1 MKIESQAFASI
12 AKMRTT
18 FFLLFLLLGSTVY
31 GQKPI
36 SLGGTIAPSWVPIFK
51 GIEMSRGDL
60 RNDRDLQKCVAVR
73 IDLRSPGLHFFA
85 TPSNGPSPKET
96 FPSRV
101 GNFLIKH
108 KLQLV
113 VNTSFFDPCCSDLP
127 KEGKDLAGLA
137 VAQGQL
143 VSPWSDTHPVG
154 IAVAQKGNQP
164 YVIKSAPKTVQ
175 SLQFAIA
182 GNTLL
187 TEGQVTRKPNDKKE
201 PRTAV
206 GFSKDGRYLIFIVI
220 DGRSRFHSLGA
231 NLYHTGLW
239 LIRFGAW
246 EGCNLDGGGSSSM
259 AIDDG
264 RGGYRLLNHP
274 SSGRE
279 RYVGNIL
286 GVYATPLGA
295 IRAKEVK
302 EKKTGKK

>member
-1 MKIESQAFASI
+1 MIHYFFMRSAIFLFA
-12 AKMRTT
+12 
-18 FFLLFLLLGSTVY
+18 LLLSSSVF
-31 GQKPI
+31 GQNPI
-36 SLGGTIAPSWVPIFK
+36 SLGGTKAPIWVPIFK

-60 RNDRDLQKCVAVR
+60 RNERDLQKCVAVR
-73 IDLRSPGLHFFA
+73 IDLQTPGLHFFA

-96 FPSRV
+96 FPDRV
-101 GNFLIKH
+101 GDFLKKY

-127 KEGKDLAGLA
+127 REGKDIAGLA
-137 VAQGQL
+137 VAQGEL

-164 YVIKSAPKTVQ
+164 YVIKSAPKSVQ
-175 SLQFAIA
+175 GLQFAIA

-187 TEGQVTRKPNDKKE
+187 TNGKATRKADDKRE
-201 PRTAV
+201 PRTAA

-246 EGCNLDGGGSSSM
+246 NGCNLDGGGSSSI

-295 IRAKEVK
+295 IRAKVSDEK
-302 EKKTGKK
+302 TAEKKK

>member
-1 MKIESQAFASI
+1 
-12 AKMRTT
+12 MRSAIFL
-18 FFLLFLLLGSTVY
+18 FFLLSSSSVF

-36 SLGGTIAPSWVPIFK
+36 ALDGTEAPIWVPIFK

-73 IDLRSPGLHFFA
+73 IDLRAPGVHFYA
-85 TPSNGPSPKET
+85 TPSNGSSPKDT
-96 FPSRV
+96 FPNRV
-101 GNFLIKH
+101 GDFLKKY

-113 VNTSFFDPCCSDLP
+113 VNTSFFDPCCSDFP
-127 KEGKDLAGLA
+127 REGKDIAGLA
-137 VAQGQL
+137 VAQGEL

-164 YVIKSAPKTVQ
+164 YVIKSAPQSVQ
-175 SLQFAIA
+175 GLQFAIA

-187 TEGQVTRKPNDKKE
+187 TNGKATRKPDEKKE
-201 PRTAV
+201 PRTAA

-220 DGRSRFHSLGA
+220 DGRSRFHSMGA

-239 LIRFGAW
+239 LFRFGAW
-246 EGCNLDGGGSSSM
+246 NGCNLDGGGSSSIAM
-259 AIDDG
+259 DNG
-264 RGGYRLLNHP
+264 NGGYRLLNHP

-295 IRAKEVK
+295 IRAKVIDEKAK
-302 EKKTGKK
+302 EKNK

>member
-1 MKIESQAFASI
+1 
-12 AKMRTT
+12 MRTI
-18 FFLLFLLLGSTVY
+18 FLLFAFSLCTSAFA
-31 GQKPI
+31 QKPI
-36 SLGGTIAPSWVPIFK
+36 SLGGTNAPIWTQIFK
-51 GIEMSRGDL
+51 GIEMSRGGL
-60 RNDRDLQKCVAVR
+60 RNERDLQKCVAVR
-73 IDLRSPGLHFFA
+73 IDLQAPGVHFFA
-85 TPSNGPSPKET
+85 TPSNGSSPKET
-96 FPSRV
+96 FPDRV
-101 GNFLIKH
+101 GDFLKKH
-108 KLQLV
+108 KLQLA

-127 KEGKDLAGLA
+127 KESKDLAGLA

-164 YVIKSAPKTVQ
+164 YIIKSAPKSVKG
-175 SLQFAIA
+175 LQFAIA

-187 TEGQVTRKPNDKKE
+187 TNGKATRQPDEKKE

-206 GFSKDGRYLIFIVI
+206 GLSKDGRYLIFIVI
-220 DGRSRFHSLGA
+220 DGRSRFHSMGA

-246 EGCNLDGGGSSSM
+246 NGCNLDGGGSSSIAM
-259 AIDDG
+259 DDG
-264 RGGYRLLNHP
+264 RGRHRLLNQP

-279 RYVGNIL
+279 RYVGNLL

-302 EKKTGKK
+302 PGELEKKRK